1 MNIKLQN
8 ITKTIKSTTVL
19 KNINLSFEQ
28 GIVYGI
34 SGQNGCGK
42 TMLMRIICGLI
53 IPSQGTVIING
64 DILHKDISF
73 PKSVGV
79 LIENPAFISSYTG
92 FQNLKILSQIQSKI
106 SDKQIRQSLID
117 VGLDP
122 DDKRTYKKYS
132 LGMKQRLGIACAIME
147 EPDIIILDEPI
158 NALDQNG
165 IILIRDIFNKAKS
178 RGAILIV
185 ACHDKQELEI
195 LSDVIIQMECGE
207 ICKINTIN

>member
-79 LIENPAFISSYTG
+79 LIENPAFISHIQA
-92 FQNLKILSQIQSKI
+92 FKI
-106 SDKQIRQSLID
+106 
-117 VGLDP
+117 
-122 DDKRTYKKYS
+122 
-132 LGMKQRLGIACAIME
+132 
-147 EPDIIILDEPI
+147 
-158 NALDQNG
+158 
-165 IILIRDIFNKAKS
+165 
-178 RGAILIV
+178 
-185 ACHDKQELEI
+185 
-195 LSDVIIQMECGE
+195 
-207 ICKINTIN
+207 